1 MTIFVALLI
10 TALTFAFVAYPLYR
24 QRRRPANPAV
34 DDRLGEL
41 LSNRDTTYSMLK
53 ELEFDYQSGILSKED
68 YQELEARY
76 KGKAISVLKG
86 IDGLKDVDGVEA
98 DIEKQVLKLRR
109 GKDSQPEVAAEDDI
123 EKQVLGLRHVRNSF
137 CPQCGDKRQPND
149 RFCSRCGANLSKGE
163 PVD

>member
-10 TALTFAFVAYPLYR
+10 TALTFAFVAYPLFR
-24 QRRRPANPAV
+24 QRRRSANAAV
-34 DDRLGEL
+34 DEKLGEM
-41 LSNRDTTYSMLK
+41 LSKRDTTYSMLK

-86 IDGLKDVDGVEA
+86 IDGLKEAGDVAA

-109 GKDSQPEVAAEDDI
+109 GKDSQPEAEAEVDI
-123 EKQVLGLRHVRNSF
+123 EKQVLELRQGKDKF
-137 CPQCGDKRQPND
+137 CTQCGARRKESD
-149 RFCSRCGANLSKGE
+149 RFCSRCGASLNKGE

>member
-10 TALTFAFVAYPLYR
+10 TALTFAFVAYPLFR
-24 QRRRPANPAV
+24 QRRRSVNAAA
-34 DDRLGEL
+34 DARLVEL
-41 LSNRDTTYSMLK
+41 LSSRDTTYSMLK
-53 ELEFDYQSGILSKED
+53 ELEFDFQSGILSKED

-76 KGKAISVLKG
+76 KGKAISVLRG
-86 IDGLKDVDGVEA
+86 IDGLKDADGVEA

-109 GKDSQPEVAAEDDI
+109 GRD
-123 EKQVLGLRHVRNSF
+123 SF

-149 RFCSRCGANLSKGE
+149 HSCSRCDADLNKGE